1 MKKIHLE
8 KPKSPSNVA
17 GTVDGL
23 TYLRFLLALFI
34 FMHHFFTG
42 APDQNLFNSSPQ
54 FFKNFVGNSFGAVSI
69 FFVLSGFVIMFSTL
83 QSKRKFNVVNFYR
96 NRLVRIYP
104 LYLIGLLSSIA
115 LLRPSI
121 APGDFLRHLFMFQT
135 LIPQSGYD
143 FYNYNLPAWSIC
155 AEMVFYVSFPLL
167 VPLIRLRK
175 FKYLGI
181 LFLIVA
187 LCASWIYAKAWDIVL
202 SQHASNIAALNSLAN
217 TFANYA
223 QQHSLTYDYVIYANP
238 YSRVFDFL
246 AGVSIAICFYYFP
259 KYFKNTGTRLFS
271 IILVLGVLRIVVF
284 KSNLALS
291 LFVRVFDF
299 LLLGTFLIIAILA
312 MSSVAK
318 KERDSEGKGFLP
330 RKFLLLLGDSSYA
343 LYILQWPFVHFVAR
357 WTDHVNLALG
367 WLIFLFSTLTMVAI
381 SIGAHRFIEIPLMRR
396 FKRV

>member
-1 MKKIHLE
+1 
-8 KPKSPSNVA
+8 
-17 GTVDGL
+17 
-23 TYLRFLLALFI
+23 
-34 FMHHFFTG
+34 
-42 APDQNLFNSSPQ
+42 
-54 FFKNFVGNSFGAVSI
+54 
-69 FFVLSGFVIMFSTL
+69 
-83 QSKRKFNVVNFYR
+83 
-96 NRLVRIYP
+96 
-104 LYLIGLLSSIA
+104 
-115 LLRPSI
+115 
-121 APGDFLRHLFMFQT
+121 
-135 LIPQSGYD
+135 
-143 FYNYNLPAWSIC
+143 
-155 AEMVFYVSFPLL
+155 MVFYVSFPLL

-259 KYFKNTGTRLFS
+259 KYFKNIGVKLFS

-291 LFVRVFDF
+291 SFGRDFIF
-299 LLLGTFLIIAILA
+299 LLLGVFLIIAILA
-312 MSSVAK
+312 MSSVAN
-318 KERDSEGKGFLP
+318 KERDFEGKGFRS

-343 LYILQWPFVHFVAR
+343 FYILQWPFVHFVAR
-357 WTDHVNLALG
+357 WTDHVNVALG
-367 WLIFLFSTLTMVAI
+367 WLIFLFSTLTMIAI
-381 SIGAHRFIEIPLMRR
+381 SIGAHRLVEVPLMKR